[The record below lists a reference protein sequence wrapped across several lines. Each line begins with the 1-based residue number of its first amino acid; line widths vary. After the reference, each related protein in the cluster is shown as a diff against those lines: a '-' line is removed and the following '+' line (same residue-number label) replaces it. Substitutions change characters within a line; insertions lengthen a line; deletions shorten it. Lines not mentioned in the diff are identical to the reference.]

1 MKTGIRVAVNS
12 LVGLVVFGLLLFG
25 SAGTFECSS
34 GSWPVTA
41 STPRGSLSRG
51 AVHLVSPL

>member
-41 STPRGSLSRG
+41 SSYRVVPYIW
-51 AVHLVSPL
+51 